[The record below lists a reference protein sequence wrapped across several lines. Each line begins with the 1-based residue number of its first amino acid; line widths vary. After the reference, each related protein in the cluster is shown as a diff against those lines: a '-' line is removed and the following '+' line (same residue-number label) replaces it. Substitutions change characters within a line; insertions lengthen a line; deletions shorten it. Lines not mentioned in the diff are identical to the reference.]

1 MDHTLCDIRCW
12 EIWSVKTCRTLLN
25 LPEVRQGN
33 KITRHELIHPQW
45 CKDIYEGWPPP
56 LANSQGILPIGIT
69 SKITWAE
76 GRLQKRSYEAT
87 IHIIGPTFKI
97 TILKKNL
104 MVLIKLK
111 WTGWDYGHHLK
122 LPAWRLCLSHP
133 DPWLRFLTVLKTW
146 NYLEKVMTSN

>member
-1 MDHTLCDIRCW
+1 MKAD
-12 EIWSVKTCRTLLN
+12 
-25 LPEVRQGN
+25 
-33 KITRHELIHPQW
+33 
-45 CKDIYEGWPPP
+45 PPP

-111 WTGWDYGHHLK
+111 
-122 LPAWRLCLSHP
+122 
-133 DPWLRFLTVLKTW
+133 
-146 NYLEKVMTSN
+146 